1 MTIKRIVDITVST
14 LLLLLLSPLM
24 LVVSVAIAIT
34 MGAPVIFRQKRP
46 GWLGREFDVLKF
58 RTMNDHWGSDG
69 EELPDYRRETSFGRF
84 LRDTSI
90 DELPQLINV
99 LRGDMSL
106 VGPRPLMRHFVEN
119 CTPRQLR
126 RFEVRPGIT
135 GLAQVRGR
143 KALEYDKR
151 FALDVWYVDNQSLLL
166 DMKILFATLPV
177 VFYKDG
183 TVELGDVVVP
193 AEQVHPISIKASPL
207 EPATVF
213 DAVQASNPPF

>member
-166 DMKILFATLPV
+166 DMKILFATLPI